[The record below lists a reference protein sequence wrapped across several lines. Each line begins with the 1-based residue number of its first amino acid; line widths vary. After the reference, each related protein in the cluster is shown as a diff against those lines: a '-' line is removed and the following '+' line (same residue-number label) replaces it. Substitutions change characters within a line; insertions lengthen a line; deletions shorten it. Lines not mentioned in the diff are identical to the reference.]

1 MTMNER
7 YADSIA
13 EALKRNTELDG
24 MRIVK
29 AFSGEAVGQPVDAPL
44 VSVGLERAD
53 RYGFLLGYDNDMF
66 GSEKIV
72 VSVLSDEG
80 QGGEYCTDAA
90 EKVCRAVL
98 GSDEDKLIC
107 SVSADKLMYDKQNFA
122 YKVVMRFTL
131 AEIGMCVRE
140 GSA

>member
-90 EKVCRAVL
+90 
-98 GSDEDKLIC
+98 
-107 SVSADKLMYDKQNFA
+107 
-122 YKVVMRFTL
+122 
-131 AEIGMCVRE
+131 GMLSYR
-140 GSA
+140 